1 MRRFSLATVERPGPH
16 QEPEEARQ
24 VAALVIDGRI
34 YPLDALAPDRPEL
47 HRGLFELLQGWDTV
61 YPAVES
67 LAESV
72 DGTTAGLAPDDHA
85 IRVLTPIRFPR
96 AVFCTV
102 FNYYDFAAEAGV
114 QAPNKSEARPYVCIK
129 LPHSVIGPNETI
141 VLPSTSRQVDWE
153 VELGA
158 VIGRPC
164 RNAFVRD
171 ALDFVAGYTI
181 VNDVSARD
189 IITRPDWPN
198 FASDWLVSKN
208 FDTGTPI
215 GPYVVPKAFVPDPQ
229 QVRLRLTRNGT
240 VQQDGSTASMI
251 FSLAEQIAHIS
262 KTVTL
267 QPGDVIATGT
277 PAGVGWKRNIW
288 LTPGDVLELEM
299 PDLPEAGVLRNA
311 VIGPLTMTELGSGPV
326 FA

>member
-1 MRRFSLATVERPGPH
+1 V
-16 QEPEEARQ
+16 
-24 VAALVIDGRI
+24 
-34 YPLDALAPDRPEL
+34 
-47 HRGLFELLQGWDTV
+47 
-61 YPAVES
+61 
-67 LAESV
+67 
-72 DGTTAGLAPDDHA
+72 
-85 IRVLTPIRFPR
+85 
-96 AVFCTV
+96 
-102 FNYYDFAAEAGV
+102 
-114 QAPNKSEARPYVCIK
+114 
-129 LPHSVIGPNETI
+129 
-141 VLPSTSRQVDWE
+141 
-153 VELGA
+153 
-158 VIGRPC
+158 
-164 RNAFVRD
+164 
-171 ALDFVAGYTI
+171 I

-215 GPYVVPKAFVPDPQ
+215 GPYVVPKALVPDPQ
-229 QVRLRLTRNGT
+229 QVRLRLTRNGI

-277 PAGVGWKRNIW
+277 PAGVGWKRNLW